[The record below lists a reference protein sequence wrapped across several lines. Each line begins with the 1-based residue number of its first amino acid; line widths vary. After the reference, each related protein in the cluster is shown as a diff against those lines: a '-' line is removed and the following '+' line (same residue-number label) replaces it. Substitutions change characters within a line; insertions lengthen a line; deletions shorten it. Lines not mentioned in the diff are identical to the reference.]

1 MTRRWQSH
9 LRPVQRGF
17 AWIVFALCPAFA
29 TLAADPPTDVEFT
42 PDIVYGKGG
51 DQDLK
56 LNLAKPK
63 EMKGKL
69 PCIAVIHGGGWA
81 GGNRDGHNDLTW
93 QFAHKGYVSVTI
105 GYRLAP
111 DHKFPAQVN
120 DVKCAIRFLRANAEK
135 YGIDP
140 DHIGAVGFSAGGH
153 LSMMLGLTSKE
164 DGLEGDGGSPDQS
177 SKVQAVV
184 SFFGPTDLMAPDLP
198 TVTTP
203 ILETFIGGTP
213 ASQREAYEK
222 ASPIHFVTHD
232 DAPMLLFQGT
242 ADPLVPYSQ
251 AVVMAVA
258 MHRAGVPGRVEL
270 LPGLGHGWGGADLKY
285 TFDATLD
292 FFAAK
297 LKADA
302 AKGADGQDKK
312 E

>member
-1 MTRRWQSH
+1 MRLGGRNFLRIWKLALLLLCACQS
-9 LRPVQRGF
+9 
-17 AWIVFALCPAFA
+17 AA
-29 TLAADPPTDVEFT
+29 LAADPPADVEFT

-56 LNLAKPK
+56 LNLSKPK
-63 EMKGKL
+63 DQKGRL
-69 PCIAVIHGGGWA
+69 PCILVIHGGGWS

-93 QFAHKGYVSVTI
+93 QFAQKGYVSATI

-120 DVKCAIRFLRANAEK
+120 DVKCAARFLRANAEK

-153 LSMMLGLTSKE
+153 LSMMLGVTNKE

-184 SFFGPTDLMAPDLP
+184 SYFGPTDLMAPDLP

-203 ILETFIGGTP
+203 ILETFIGGKP
-213 ASQREAYEK
+213 ADKRDAYEK

-258 MHRAGVPGRVEL
+258 MHRAGVRGRAEI
-270 LPGLGHGWGGADLKY
+270 LPGLSHGWGGDELKR
-285 TFDATLD
+285 TFDATVA
-292 FFAAK
+292 FFDQELKSQKSDAK
-297 LKADA
+297 K
-302 AKGADGQDKK
+302 
-312 E
+312 